1 MPRACGQQTDFQ
13 EWVFS
18 APLLVQGIASGPQTC
33 VPGRLA
39 SSQGAAFSFGS
50 LAA

>member
-1 MPRACGQQTDFQ
+1 MLCEAMPMPRACGQQTDFQ

-33 VPGRLA
+33 VV
-39 SSQGAAFSFGS
+39 SAFTW
-50 LAA
+50 